1 MIKACAER
9 GDTKGALDVLQ
20 MMRGSTSPPSS
31 SSSSY
36 ACPRPSYRSY
46 LAALTACSRALPP
59 AAASDK
65 SIGGEGE
72 DGEAGGVAAQPQQP
86 QQRGDWR
93 ASKEVLRMMWED
105 EAKRAAD
112 GDVAVPGKRG
122 RAMDRGRWAVEGA
135 GGSVA
140 REIGW
145 PRIVGGEGGGACTEL
160 LQSWSNCFCLR
171 VGFLA

>member
-20 MMRGSTSPPSS
+20 MMRGATSPPSS

-46 LAALTACSRALPP
+46 LAALTACSRALPS

-72 DGEAGGVAAQPQQP
+72 DGESGCVAAQP

-105 EAKRAAD
+105 EAKRVAD

-140 REIGW
+140 REIGL
-145 PRIVGGEGGGACTEL
+145 PRIVRGEGGGAYTEL